1 MSVCAVVLLVVMAVA
16 VFQVNV
22 STELYL
28 HCIFIYA
35 ICVVS

>member
-1 MSVCAVVLLVVMAVA
+1 MSVCAVVLLVVIAVA
-16 VFQVNV
+16 VFQVTV

-28 HCIFIYA
+28 HCIFIYT